1 MASEGARRKESNL
14 YPRCPALEE
23 VMKRFRA
30 ASSLVLALS
39 LVLAGLI
46 GFGAPSA
53 QAVHCND
60 GTTQASC
67 ENNGGPAPTVTAP
80 IAPIVPAPAPI
91 APIVPSVPPPAGCG
105 PNTSWNGTFC
115 APGFPTL

>member
-1 MASEGARRKESNL
+1 
-14 YPRCPALEE
+14 
-23 VMKRFRA
+23 MKRFRA

-80 IAPIVPAPAPI
+80 IAPIVP
-91 APIVPSVPPPAGCG
+91 SVPPPAGCG

>member
-23 VMKRFRA
+23 VMKRIRA

-80 IAPIVPAPAPI
+80 IAPIVTAPI

>member
-1 MASEGARRKESNL
+1 
-14 YPRCPALEE
+14 
-23 VMKRFRA
+23 MKRIRA

-80 IAPIVPAPAPI
+80 IAPIVP
-91 APIVPSVPPPAGCG
+91 SVPPPAGCG